1 MSVDYATTATRL
13 AQIVANVWKL
23 ASDEGLSLK
32 GRQELIKGSIKAT
45 QLLLKLAENHHVS
58 DAGFKNRVLKQ
69 VQTDL
74 EQEKNRLLEG
84 V

>member
-23 ASDEGLSLK
+23 AGDEGLSLK

-45 QLLLKLAENHHVS
+45 QLLLKLAENNNLSNSV
-58 DAGFKNRVLKQ
+58 FKNRVLKQ
-69 VQTDL
+69 VQIDL
-74 EQEKNRLLEG
+74 EQEKNRLLE
-84 V
+84 VA